1 MRALGSPPPNAVDRR
16 TLSPAFGSYRGA
28 LRRSELSAL
37 APDRLG
43 RLATEKR
50 WLWGAIVKDD
60 LMIAYCVVD
69 LGYVSNGFAYA
80 YSPARGLVAETTLV
94 GLPRVSR
101 VKQSATRRLDA
112 RFRHPKLS
120 IGVTQ
125 DDFDPLIA
133 VSLTGPGLEVHATL
147 DTRAAPPPI
156 TAIAPVDRGV
166 VDVTEKRVLMPVR
179 GSALVSGKRISLDGG
194 LGGYDLSHGLLP
206 RHTKWNWAFL
216 MGHDTAGTPVALN
229 VVEGWTREHECALW
243 TGAELH
249 GVPEAKFEYDTA
261 RPLREWKVTTPD
273 RSVDLV
279 LTPGALHA
287 ETKDL
292 GLVKS
297 AFKQALGT
305 WSGTL
310 SVDGVKIEIARAIGV
325 AEEQD
330 VLW

>member
-1 MRALGSPPPNAVDRR
+1 MRALGSPPPAVVDRL
-16 TLSPAFGSYRGA
+16 TLSPAFGSYRGSI
-28 LRRSELSAL
+28 RRSDLSAL

-43 RLATEKR
+43 RLAIEKR
-50 WLWGAIVKDD
+50 WLWGAIVQGD
-60 LMIAYCVVD
+60 LMIAFCVVD

-80 YSPARGLVAETTLV
+80 YSTEGGLVSETTRV
-94 GLPRVSR
+94 GLPRLSR
-101 VKQSATRRLDA
+101 VKQSATRRVDA
-112 RFRHPKLS
+112 RFRHPSLS
-120 IGVTQ
+120 ISVTQ
-125 DDFDPLIA
+125 DDFEPLVT
-133 VSLTGPGLEVHATL
+133 VSVTGPGLEVHATL
-147 DTRAAPPPI
+147 DTSASPPPI
-156 TAIAPVDRGV
+156 TAIAPVDRGI

-179 GSALVSGKRISLDGG
+179 GSALVDGKRVSLDGA

-216 MGHDTAGTPVALN
+216 MGHDTSGVPVALN

-249 GVPEAKFEYDTA
+249 GVPEARFAYDPA
-261 RPLREWKVTTPD
+261 RPLAEWKVTTPD
-273 RSVDLV
+273 GSVSLV
-279 LTPGALHA
+279 LRPSALHA

-292 GLVKS
+292 GIVRS

-310 SVDGVKIEIARAIGV
+310 VVDGAKIEIARAIGV